1 MSELQ
6 HFLAARD
13 GLLSRR
19 TDLDAASA
27 HFSWPALSH
36 FNWAI
41 DYFDAIAHDNDKPAL
56 HIVEESGIEAKLT
69 YAQLSQR
76 SSQVA
81 NFLVSLGARA
91 GDRMLLML
99 GNEVPLWET
108 MLAAIKL
115 GVVVIPATT
124 LLSGADLT
132 DRIARGRVRWIL
144 TNATGQCRVAEL
156 SHDAIRGVGRNS
168 QKTISQDKTTGSSNG
183 AQFVDL
189 EVDVE
194 TFDQSVDLAGCP
206 LGVATWGL
214 HTTTR
219 QGAGQLTQGAGA

>member
-41 DYFDAIAHDNDKPAL
+41 DYFDAMARDNDKPAL

-81 NFLVSLGARA
+81 NFLVSLGAQA

-124 LLSGADLT
+124 LLSGADLA

-144 TNATGQCRVAEL
+144 TNATGQSRHFC
-156 SHDAIRGVGRNS
+156 G
-168 QKTISQDKTTGSSNG
+168 
-183 AQFVDL
+183 
-189 EVDVE
+189 
-194 TFDQSVDLAGCP
+194 
-206 LGVATWGL
+206 
-214 HTTTR
+214 
-219 QGAGQLTQGAGA
+219 